1 MRAKA
6 PHPAGAATRHNSP
19 GRRELR
25 CRIERFSNP
34 FSKDGVLSP
43 LLILAVGIV
52 VVVGMIVVLRINA
65 FIALVAAALTVSV
78 LAPGPAD
85 QKVARIAEAFGQTAG
100 NIAIVIGMAA
110 VVGQCMMA
118 SGAADRIVRTFLSAL
133 GERRA
138 GAALAGSGFVLSI
151 PVFFDTVFYLL
162 VPLARSMFRRTGRN
176 YLKSLMAISA
186 GAAVTHTL
194 VPPTPGPMV
203 IADTLQVDL
212 GVMIVMG
219 LIVAFPAAAVGL
231 AFATWLDKRMP
242 IEMRPLAGTAA
253 APEPIPDAQLPGL
266 AVSLLPIVLP
276 VLLISAH
283 TVVSRLAQGAAEG
296 AGILQVRSWTA
307 FFGNPNFALMA
318 SAAVAVL
325 VYIRQRRAT
334 REETADTV
342 ETALMSAG
350 VIILITA
357 GGGAFG
363 AMLRAAEI
371 GPAIQDMFAG
381 RAGGPDFP
389 MLFLA
394 FFISSLLKFAQGS
407 STVAMITAAG
417 MISAMIDPATLSY
430 HPVYLA
436 LAIGSGS
443 LVGSWMNDSGFWIY
457 AKMGGLLETETLRS
471 WTVLLVVL
479 GSTAMAVNVGL
490 AVVMPMGGSRGAAPP
505 GAADA
510 QLIPG
515 IERLDPAL
523 DELIAPDAKVEILAE
538 GYDWSEGPIWVKD
551 GGYLL
556 FSDIPPN
563 EIHRWKE
570 GEGARLYLKPSGYT
584 GTQPRGGEVGSNG
597 LTLDP
602 QGRLTLAQ
610 HGDRRIARMDAPLSD
625 PRPVFVTLADRHEGA
640 RFNSPNDLVF
650 HSSGDLYFTD
660 PAYGLEKQW
669 ADPAR
674 EMDYAGVFRLAR
686 DGAVTLLT
694 RDMSRPN
701 GLAFSPDERRLY
713 VAQSD
718 PAGAIWRVFDMTP
731 DGTLANGRVLFDATS
746 MVGARRGL
754 PDGLKIDTQGH
765 LFATGPGGVLV
776 LTPDGRHLGTILT
789 GQATS
794 NVAFGDDG
802 HTLYMTADMYLMRVK
817 LKAKGA
823 GF

>member
-1 MRAKA
+1 
-6 PHPAGAATRHNSP
+6 
-19 GRRELR
+19 
-25 CRIERFSNP
+25 
-34 FSKDGVLSP
+34 VSP
-43 LLILAVGIV
+43 LLILLVGIV

-65 FIALVAAALTVSV
+65 FIALVTAALAVSL
-78 LAPGPAD
+78 LAPGPTD

-100 NIAIVIGMAA
+100 SIAIVIGMAA

-118 SGAADRIVRTFLSAL
+118 SGAADRIVRAFLGAL

-138 GAALAGSGFVLSI
+138 GTALAGSGFVLSI

-176 YLKSLMAISA
+176 YLKSVMAISA

-203 IADTLQVDL
+203 IADTLKVDL
-212 GVMIVMG
+212 GVMILVG
-219 LIVAFPAAAVGL
+219 ITVALPAAAVGL
-231 AFATWLDKRMP
+231 AFATWLDRRMP
-242 IEMRPLAGTAA
+242 IEMRPLTGTAA
-253 APEPIPDAQLPGL
+253 EPEQVPDTALPSLG
-266 AVSLLPIVLP
+266 VSLLPIVLP
-276 VLLISAH
+276 VLLISTH
-283 TVVSRLAQGAAEG
+283 TIVSRLALGAPEG
-296 AGILQVRSWTA
+296 SGILQMRQWTA
-307 FFGNPNFALMA
+307 LFGNPNFALMA
-318 SAAVAVL
+318 SAAVALL

-334 REETADTV
+334 REQTATTV

-417 MISAMIDPATLSY
+417 MMSAMLDPASLTF

-436 LAIGSGS
+436 IAIGSGS

-471 WTVLLVVL
+471 WTVLLIIL
-479 GSTAMAVNVGL
+479 GSTAMAVNVLL
-490 AVVMPMGGSRGAAPP
+490 AMVMPMAPGPGGAGGPAAP
-505 GAADA
+505 GA
-510 QLIPG
+510 QQVPG

-523 DELIAPDAKVEILAE
+523 DELVAPDAAVEILAE
-538 GYDWSEGPIWVKD
+538 GYEWSEGPVWVRD
-551 GGYLL
+551 GGFLL
-556 FSDIPPN
+556 FSDIPQN
-563 EIHRWKE
+563 AIYRWKE
-570 GEGARLYLKPSGYT
+570 GEGARLYLRPSGYT
-584 GTQPRGGEVGSNG
+584 GSEARGGESGSNG
-597 LTLDP
+597 LTLDRE
-602 QGRLTLAQ
+602 GRLVLAQ
-610 HGDRRIARMDAPLSD
+610 HGDRRIARMDAPLDD
-625 PRPVFVTLADRHEGA
+625 PRPAFTTLADRHDGA
-640 RFNSPNDLVF
+640 RFNSPNDLAF
-650 HSSGDLYFTD
+650 HSAGDLYFTD
-660 PAYGLEKQW
+660 PAYGLPKGW
-669 ADPAR
+669 DDPAR
-674 EMDYAGVFRLAR
+674 EMDFAGVFRLAR

-694 RDMSRPN
+694 REMTRPN

-718 PAGAIWRVFDMTP
+718 AGAALWRVFDVTA
-731 DGTLANGRVLFDATS
+731 DGGIENSRILFDATP
-746 MVGARRGL
+746 MVNTRRGL
-754 PDGLKIDTQGH
+754 PDGLKIDTRGN

-802 HTLYMTADMYLMRVK
+802 RSLYITADMYLMRVR
-817 LKAKGA
+817 LKTQGVE
-823 GF
+823 F

>member
-1 MRAKA
+1 
-6 PHPAGAATRHNSP
+6 
-19 GRRELR
+19 
-25 CRIERFSNP
+25 
-34 FSKDGVLSP
+34 VSP
-43 LLILAVGIV
+43 LLILLVGIV

-65 FIALVAAALTVSV
+65 FIALVTAALAVSL
-78 LAPGPAD
+78 LAPGPTD

-100 NIAIVIGMAA
+100 SIAIVIGMAA

-118 SGAADRIVRTFLSAL
+118 SGAADRIVRAFLGAL

-138 GAALAGSGFVLSI
+138 GTALAGSGFVLSI

-176 YLKSLMAISA
+176 YLKSVMAISA

-203 IADTLQVDL
+203 IADTLKVDL
-212 GVMIVMG
+212 GVMILVG
-219 LIVAFPAAAVGL
+219 ITVALPAAAVGL
-231 AFATWLDKRMP
+231 AFATWLDRRMP
-242 IEMRPLAGTAA
+242 IEMRPLTGTAA
-253 APEPIPDAQLPGL
+253 EPEPVPDTALPSLG
-266 AVSLLPIVLP
+266 VSLLPIVLP
-276 VLLISAH
+276 VLLISTH
-283 TVVSRLAQGAAEG
+283 TIVSRLALGAPEDS
-296 AGILQVRSWTA
+296 GILQMRQWTA
-307 FFGNPNFALMA
+307 LFGNPNFALMA
-318 SAAVAVL
+318 SAAVALL

-334 REETADTV
+334 REQTATTV

-371 GPAIQDMFAG
+371 GPAIQAMFAG

-417 MISAMIDPATLSY
+417 MVSAMLDPASLSY

-436 LAIGSGS
+436 IAIGSGS

-471 WTVLLVVL
+471 WTVLLIIL
-479 GSTAMAVNVGL
+479 GSTAMAVNVLL
-490 AVVMPMGGSRGAAPP
+490 AMVMPMAPGSGGAGGPAAP
-505 GAADA
+505 GA
-510 QLIPG
+510 QQVPG

-523 DELIAPDAKVEILAE
+523 DELVAPDATIEILAE
-538 GYDWSEGPIWVKD
+538 GYEWSEGPVWVRD
-551 GGYLL
+551 GAFLL
-556 FSDIPPN
+556 FSDIPQN
-563 EIHRWKE
+563 AIYRWKE
-570 GEGARLYLKPSGYT
+570 GEGARLYLRPAGYT
-584 GTQPRGGEVGSNG
+584 GSEARGGESGSNG
-597 LTLDP
+597 LTLDRE
-602 QGRLTLAQ
+602 GRLVLAQ
-610 HGDRRIARMDAPLSD
+610 HGDRRIARMNAPLDD
-625 PRPVFVTLADRHEGA
+625 PRPAFTTLADRHEGA

-650 HSSGDLYFTD
+650 HSGGDLYFTD
-660 PAYGLEKQW
+660 PAYGLPKGW
-669 ADPAR
+669 DDPAR
-674 EMDYAGVFRLAR
+674 EMDFAGVFRLAR

-694 RDMSRPN
+694 REMTRPN

-718 PAGAIWRVFDMTP
+718 AGAALWRVFDVTA
-731 DGTLANGRVLFDATS
+731 DGGLENSRILFDATP
-746 MVGARRGL
+746 MGKTRRGL
-754 PDGLKIDTQGH
+754 PDGLKIDTRGN

-802 HTLYMTADMYLMRVK
+802 RSLYITADTYLMRVR
-817 LKAKGA
+817 LKTQGVE
-823 GF
+823 F